1 MNWFDNLSNA
11 ASNIYDNTVKTGT
24 DYFNTKI
31 SGFSR
36 DPAPV
41 QTTGNTGGGAARIS
55 GGGGSITKTAETA
68 GLFGYSW
75 SAIAAMAAVFGVVV
89 LLLKR

>member
-1 MNWFDNLSNA
+1 MDWFSQLSN
-11 ASNIYDNTVKTGT
+11 SVGSIYDNTVKTST
-24 DYFNTKI
+24 DYFNTEI

-41 QTTGNTGGGAARIS
+41 QTSGTVGGRGEN
-55 GGGGSITKTAETA
+55 SITKTAETA

-75 SAIAAMAAVFGVVV
+75 SAIAAMAAVLGVVV
-89 LLLKR
+89 LLLRR